1 MSNPVVPAWA
11 DALENAETELAS
23 VVDQAMDDGYPVPPQ
38 DQIEQAGYLLREMF
52 AMARGDYSVYPTPDA
67 EIAIDL
73 TNDDISIIVFIHRD
87 GAAGCFVDTDH
98 SQSNAWY
105 RNFKE
110 VLGAFLK
117 DALAKHQSLRP
128 LGLLR

>member
-1 MSNPVVPAWA
+1 MRSGFNIIQRRGRNAPRHPLEEEESPVSNPVVPAWA

-23 VVDQAMDDGYPVPPQ
+23 VVEQAMDDGYPVPPQ

-98 SQSNAWY
+98 SQEQRLVS
-105 RNFKE
+105 
-110 VLGAFLK
+110 
-117 DALAKHQSLRP
+117 
-128 LGLLR
+128 